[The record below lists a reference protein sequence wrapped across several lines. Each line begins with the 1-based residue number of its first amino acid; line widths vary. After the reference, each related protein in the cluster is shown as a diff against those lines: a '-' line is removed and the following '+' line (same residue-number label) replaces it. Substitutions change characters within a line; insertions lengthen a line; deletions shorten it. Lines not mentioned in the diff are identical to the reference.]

1 LKKYLISLVFILAV
15 TLILSGCSTPAPA
28 PSPKAPVATT
38 SAPITTT
45 AVPATSANPTPSTTA
60 PAKPS
65 ASATTPPAVS
75 QAAEKTTATT
85 PTVQKNWYLSE
96 VQEWDTYKEVKAPY
110 HTSWKGTEGDLIS
123 TLTGD
128 LPGNPISSINA
139 KWTLPP
145 TTMSAGSEYQM
156 EFSVTAVNQKTANLG
171 LGGELS
177 AGLDVWDV
185 LPNGATGSRIKIIP
199 EDKVPKILWNDA
211 TGTIKSGKFTF
222 KAPDYGYANSKTTNK
237 MTLTVKYYCN
247 AQLAW
252 RYIYEWAE
260 KPLTVVRTVGTFTIP

>member
-15 TLILSGCSTPAPA
+15 TLIWSGCSTPAPA
-28 PSPKAPVATT
+28 PSTKAPAATT

-45 AVPATSANPTPSTTA
+45 AAPATSANPTPSTTA

-65 ASATTPPAVS
+65 ASATTQPAVS
-75 QAAEKTTATT
+75 QAAVKTTAAT
-85 PTVQKNWYLSE
+85 PTVQKNWNLSE
-96 VQEWDTYKEVKAPY
+96 VQEWDTYKDVKAPY

-123 TLTGD
+123 TITGD

-145 TTMSAGSEYQM
+145 TTMVAGSEYVM

-171 LGGELS
+171 LEGS
-177 AGLDVWDV
+177 ITSGLDVFNV
-185 LPNGATGSRIKIIP
+185 LPDGATGARIKIIP
-199 EDKVPKILWNDA
+199 DEKVPKILWNDA